1 MPAFSANYTLVPVQP
16 SEAFPKR
23 ISTNRPYLRVTL
35 LNGTRDF
42 SCYAIVDS
50 GADDCM
56 FPSVFAAQIGL
67 ELTSGR
73 PYRFSGAGS
82 RGQLAYFFDL
92 EVEIVGVLKYRMPI
106 GFTQAM
112 DASRVGLLGQNGF
125 FDRFN
130 VSFLLRERKF
140 VLEI

>member
-1 MPAFSANYTLVPVQP
+1 
-16 SEAFPKR
+16 
-23 ISTNRPYLRVTL
+23 LRVTL

-42 SCYAIVDS
+42 GCYAIVDS

-56 FPSVFAAQIGL
+56 FPGVFAAQIGL
-67 ELTSGR
+67 EVTSGR

-82 RGQLAYFFDL
+82 RGQLAYFFDI
-92 EVEIVGVLKYRMPI
+92 EVEIAGALKYKLPV
-106 GFTQAM
+106 GFTQAL

-130 VSFLLRERKF
+130 VSFLLRQRKF

>member
-1 MPAFSANYTLVPVQP
+1 
-16 SEAFPKR
+16 
-23 ISTNRPYLRVTL
+23 VTL

-56 FPSVFAAQIGL
+56 FPGVFAAQIGL

-73 PYRFSGAGS
+73 PYVFSGAGS
-82 RGQLAYFFDL
+82 RGQLAYFF
-92 EVEIVGVLKYRMPI
+92 EIEIEIAGALKYQLPI

-112 DASRVGLLGQNGF
+112 DAARVGLLGQNGF

-130 VSFLLRERKF
+130 VAFLLRQRKF
-140 VLEI
+140 VLES